1 MKKQYILVI
10 FPIMLVLGCH
20 EIIKSIFFKKEIVE
34 LKIELKN
41 NSYEKVFL
49 KTYLGEPIISIS
61 NNNKVSDITEN
72 IRENIIFDD
81 GDAIFY
87 KTYLDTLE
95 IVYLNGVKRKDSS
108 LQFKFQIK
116 ERAVD
121 NIEFMH
127 FYSCYEKKGYH
138 KFPDK

>member
-72 IRENIIFDD
+72 IRENILFDI
-81 GDAIFY
+81 DAIFY
-87 KTYLDTLE
+87 KTYSDTLE

-108 LQFKFQIK
+108 LQFKFHVK
-116 ERAVD
+116 ERTID
-121 NIEFMH
+121 NVEFMNL
-127 FYSCYEKKGYH
+127 FTNYKKFGYH
-138 KFPDK
+138 KFPDE